1 MAQIKCL
8 LLVRKCFI
16 ITVMNKVLLKSVL
29 PEIGTILRVFRQKIH
44 KNQGEVARRAG
55 ISTSMLSQ
63 IERGAVSPSIDTL
76 VAVCVA
82 LEMDV
87 ADLFRRISPDAPV
100 RVHHRGKRLS
110 TQTRGVRFEQ
120 LATSGDAGHPAEMLL
135 LEIAPGKEAGISGNG
150 HEGVEMGYVLEG
162 NAALMVQGQEF
173 EIGPGDSVSY
183 NSHLPHKL
191 MNKSTRIFRAVWN
204 ALPPHKD
211 YLEEK

>member
-1 MAQIKCL
+1 
-8 LLVRKCFI
+8 
-16 ITVMNKVLLKSVL
+16 MNEVSLKSVL
-29 PEIGTILRVFRQKIH
+29 PEIGTILRLFRQKIN
-44 KNQGEVARRAG
+44 KNQGEVAQKAG

-63 IERGAVSPSIDTL
+63 IERGAVSASIDTL
-76 VAVCVA
+76 VAVCAA
-82 LEMDV
+82 LEMDM
-87 ADLFRRISPDAPV
+87 ADLFRRISPEAPV

-110 TQTRGVRFEQ
+110 TQSRGVKFEQ
-120 LATSGDAGHPAEMLL
+120 LAVSADAGHPAELLL

-162 NAALMVQGQEF
+162 SAVLTVSGVDF
-173 EIGPGDSVSY
+173 EIAEGDSVSY

-191 MNKSTRIFRAVWN
+191 ANRGGKVFRAVWN

>member
-1 MAQIKCL
+1 M
-8 LLVRKCFI
+8 V
-16 ITVMNKVLLKSVL
+16 
-29 PEIGTILRVFRQKIH
+29 PEIGKILKVFRQKIN
-44 KNQGEVARRAG
+44 KNQGDVAGKAG

-76 VAVCVA
+76 TAVCGA
-82 LEMDV
+82 LEMDM
-87 ADLFRRISPDAPV
+87 ADLFRRISPDAPF
-100 RVHHRGKRLS
+100 RVNHQGKRLF
-110 TQTRGVRFEQ
+110 TQSRGVRFEQ
-120 LATSGDAGHPAEMLL
+120 LALSADAGHPAEMLL

-162 NAALMVQGQEF
+162 AATLFVNGTRF
-173 EIGPGDSVSY
+173 EISRGDSVSY

-191 MNKSTRIFRAVWN
+191 TNTGRTVFKAVWN

>member
-1 MAQIKCL
+1 MTQIKCL
-8 LLVRKCFI
+8 LFVLKCFI
-16 ITVMNKVLLKSVL
+16 ITVMNKALLKSVL
-29 PEIGTILRVFRQKIH
+29 PEIGKILRLFRQKIH
-44 KNQGEVARRAG
+44 KNQGEVAEKAG

-110 TQTRGVRFEQ
+110 TQSRGVKFEQ
-120 LATSGDAGHPAEMLL
+120 LAASADAGHPAELL
-135 LEIAPGKEAGISGNG
+135 FLEIAPGKEAGVSGNG

-162 NAALMVQGQEF
+162 NAVLMVSGEEF
-173 EIGPGDSVSY
+173 EISEGDSVSY

-191 MNKSTRIFRAVWN
+191 MNKSTKVFRAVWN

>member
-1 MAQIKCL
+1 MTQIKCL
-8 LLVRKCFI
+8 LFVLKCFI
-16 ITVMNKVLLKSVL
+16 ITVMNKALLKSVL
-29 PEIGTILRVFRQKIH
+29 PEIGNILRLFRQKIH
-44 KNQGEVARRAG
+44 KNQGEVAEKAG

-63 IERGAVSPSIDTL
+63 IETGTVSPSIDTL

-87 ADLFRRISPDAPV
+87 ADLFRRISPDEPV

-110 TQTRGVRFEQ
+110 TQNRGVKFEQ
-120 LATSGDAGHPAEMLL
+120 LAASADAGHPAELLL
-135 LEIAPGKEAGISGNG
+135 LEIAAGKEAGISGNG

-162 NAALMVQGQEF
+162 NAVLMVSGEEF
-173 EIGPGDSVSY
+173 EIGVGDSVSY

-191 MNKSTRIFRAVWN
+191 INKSAKVFRAVWN

>member
-1 MAQIKCL
+1 M
-8 LLVRKCFI
+8 V
-16 ITVMNKVLLKSVL
+16 
-29 PEIGTILRVFRQKIH
+29 PEIGKILKVFRQKIN
-44 KNQGEVARRAG
+44 KNQGDVAAKAG

-87 ADLFRRISPDAPV
+87 ADLFRRISPGAPV
-100 RVHHRGKRLS
+100 RVNHQGKRLS
-110 TQTRGVRFEQ
+110 TQSRGVRFEQ
-120 LATSGDAGHPAEMLL
+120 LAVSADAGHPAEMLL
-135 LEIAPGKEAGISGNG
+135 LEIAPGREAGISGNG

-162 NAALMVQGQEF
+162 NATLFVNGTRF
-173 EIGPGDSVSY
+173 EISKGESVSY

-191 MNKSTRIFRAVWN
+191 VNNGKTVFKAVWN